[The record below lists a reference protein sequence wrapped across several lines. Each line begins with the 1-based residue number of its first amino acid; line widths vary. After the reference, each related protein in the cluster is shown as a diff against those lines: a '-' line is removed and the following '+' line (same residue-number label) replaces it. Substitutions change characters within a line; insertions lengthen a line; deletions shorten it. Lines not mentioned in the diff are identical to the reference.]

1 MSIAAY
7 NTQLLI
13 GYLVTYSQAFTHS
26 LTASAV
32 TKTNSS
38 TQLLIVITAS
48 AVTKLTK
55 CIYSF
60 THSHSGVSRNKTACC
75 VLMIGKKYLHMKDI
89 LEYQAHHVHLPFH

>member
-26 LTASAV
+26 LTALAV

-38 TQLLIVITAS
+38 TQLLIAITAS

-60 THSHSGVSRNKTACC
+60 THSHSGVSRDYINKAA
-75 VLMIGKKYLHMKDI
+75 Y
-89 LEYQAHHVHLPFH
+89 